1 MRIALTLLFLALA
14 AAAQASGRYAKRIG
28 PLFARRG
35 CPAAAAGRRHRSRLP
50 PQLPCAAARVA
61 TQEWHPVAGAAHRIC
76 HLFYT
81 HPRSLRQAGAA
92 AAPAPA
98 PAEPLAPAPSP
109 AGMVDVE
116 AGMVDVQADVVQ
128 VEAVL
133 PAEGAAIVLT
143 AEEVAKHNTAED
155 CWCVPLWV
163 LCLAGG

>member
-1 MRIALTLLFLALA
+1 MA
-14 AAAQASGRYAKRIG
+14 
-28 PLFARRG
+28 
-35 CPAAAAGRRHRSRLP
+35 
-50 PQLPCAAARVA
+50 
-61 TQEWHPVAGAAHRIC
+61 PVAAHRIC
-76 HLFYT
+76 HLPCHPSQA

-109 AGMVDVE
+109 AGMVDGE

-163 LCLAGG
+163 LCLVGG